1 MTSRRTAKPTV
12 DELLT
17 QRRHPLESEVRAVR
31 DIIKGVDSRIAEEW
45 KWNAPTF
52 SFDGYLV
59 TFNLDPTDRVHLVFH
74 NGAILDPQDGFLEG
88 NYPDRR
94 MAYFTDMDDVAAK
107 RRKLEAAIRE
117 WIRLHGG

>member
-1 MTSRRTAKPTV
+1 MPKATV
-12 DELLT
+12 EELLT
-17 QRRHPLESEVRAVR
+17 QRAHPLDREVRAVR
-31 DIIKGVDSRIAEEW
+31 EIIKGVDPRITEEW

-59 TFNLDPTDRVHLVFH
+59 TFNLHATDRVHLVFH
-74 NGAILDPQDGFLEG
+74 NGMTLDDQDGFLEG

-94 MAYFTDMDDVAAK
+94 MAYFTGMDDIAEK
-107 RRKLEAAIRE
+107 RPKLEAAIRE